1 MSEENSTPTLQEV
14 MKRMMDMR
22 LGELH
27 TGLVARI
34 VSYNGDRNTCTA
46 QPVTKWRRVGEDG
59 RATAVSH
66 AAIGNIPVFML
77 HGGEAR
83 ITMPVTVGDFCWLAF
98 AEQSL
103 DRWKAVG
110 GADVDPRDF
119 RRFDMSDA
127 FAIVG
132 LHPPGRSFVVP
143 TDRMTIGFDSG
154 PKVHIDGSS
163 IRLASNAASRGV
175 ARVNDTVL
183 VRKLDLEAAIADY
196 LNFGVIVGDVHG
208 DISSGASDVLA

>member
-1 MSEENSTPTLQEV
+1 MSEENTTPTLQEV
-14 MKRMMDMR
+14 LKRAMDVR

-27 TGLVARI
+27 TGIVARI
-34 VSYNGDRNTCTA
+34 LSYNGDRNTCTA

-59 RATAVSH
+59 SARAVSH
-66 AAIGNIPVFML
+66 SAIGNVPVFML
-77 HGGEAR
+77 HGGTAR
-83 ITMPVTVGDFCWLAF
+83 ITMPVAAGDFCWLAF

-110 GADVDPRDF
+110 GEVDPRDF

-143 TDRMTIGFDSG
+143 SDRMTIGYEAG
-154 PKVHIDGSS
+154 PKIHIDGDS

-196 LNFGVIVGDVHG
+196 LTFGVIVGDVHG
-208 DISSGASDVLA
+208 DISSGAADVLA